1 MKKITQCLN
10 FPELF
15 DKPIELKFD
24 EPHSSSDGGALLLK
38 AVDQKL
44 QLTSAL
50 AACLVDQRQGGK
62 VRHSIED
69 LLRQRIYGL
78 ASGYADAND
87 AARLAADP
95 IFKLLLDRCPVTGA
109 ELSSQPTLSRFENA
123 VGPRENHRLAMAL
136 ALSVIQRQQQQ
147 RRRGKKVRCIT
158 IDLDT
163 TEDPTHGQQQFTFFN
178 AHYDN
183 HCYLPLLGFLTF
195 DNEPEQYL
203 VTALLRPGNASEKSP
218 VVVGLLA
225 RLVSLVRAAFPKAT
239 LKLRLDGGFAG
250 PAMLAY
256 LDSEPRLEYVC
267 GFAKNAV
274 LMRAAEP
281 LLSAARELAQ
291 QTNHRTQ
298 VFGEC
303 TYQAGSWEQPRRVV
317 IKAEIVYNLRGEPKD
332 NPRFVVTNKRRSA
345 KFVYQKAYCSRGE
358 IENRIKELHH
368 GLEIDRTSCPS
379 FWANQFRVL
388 LTAAA
393 YALMQELRRQASR
406 TSLARA
412 QVSTLREQLFKLSA
426 RIEASV
432 RRIVVH
438 LPQSFAY
445 THEWTSI
452 ARRLGAAPA

>member
-15 DKPIELKFD
+15 DKPIELEFD

-44 QLTSAL
+44 QLTSTL

-95 IFKLLLDRCPVTGA
+95 IFKLLLDRCPVSGA
-109 ELSSQPTLSRFENA
+109 ALSSQPTLSRFENA
-123 VGPRENHRLAMAL
+123 VGPRENYRLAVAL
-136 ALSVIQRQQQQ
+136 ARSVIQHQQQQ
-147 RRRGKKVRCIT
+147 RRRRQKVRCIT

-183 HCYLPLLGFLTF
+183 HCYLPLLGFITF
-195 DNEPEQYL
+195 DDEPEQYL
-203 VTALLRPGNASEKSP
+203 VTALLRPGNASEKNP

-250 PAMLAY
+250 PAMLDY
-256 LDSEPRLEYVC
+256 LDSVPRLEYVC

-281 LLSAARELAQ
+281 LLVTARELAQ
-291 QTNHRTQ
+291 QTNHSTQ

-303 TYQAGSWEQPRRVV
+303 LYQARSWDQPRRVV
-317 IKAEIVYNLRGEPKD
+317 IKAEIVHNLHGEPKD

-368 GLEIDRTSCPS
+368 GLEIDRTSCPR

-412 QVSTLREQLFKLSA
+412 QVSTLRERLFKLSA

-438 LPQSFAY
+438 LPQAFAY
-445 THEWTSI
+445 THEWSSI